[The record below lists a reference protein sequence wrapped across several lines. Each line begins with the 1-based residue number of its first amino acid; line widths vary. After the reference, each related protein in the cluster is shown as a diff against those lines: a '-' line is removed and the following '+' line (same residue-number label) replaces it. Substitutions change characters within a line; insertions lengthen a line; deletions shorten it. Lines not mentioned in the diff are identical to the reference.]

1 MFVYENL
8 LHQRKGETG
17 EIKKMKMVVFD
28 LDGVL
33 VDIDSSWKM
42 IHKAFGVDNEVNF
55 QKHLKKEIDFEEFMR
70 SDIRLWNKPKIDK
83 IKKIL
88 NRAPLMSGAIETVKE
103 LKKAGYKIAIIS
115 SGISILAER
124 VKEELGIDYAYSNKL
139 LVGSDG
145 RLTGEGVEEVS
156 LLKKNIVLKKMS
168 ETEGIDSK
176 QCVTIGDS
184 KYDIP
189 LFINSGLSIAFN
201 PKDDLVREAADLVI
215 EGTDL
220 RKILPWLSNKRGITK
235 TELYFIYSS
244 IKRAKSIVKSIA
256 PDNLKTPFGLIIKTR
271 RDVRRVTVKI
281 VTIKGVETLLST
293 INDLLSCIQIAEEV
307 LNIVEGNTLGG

>member
-1 MFVYENL
+1 MFIYENPL
-8 LHQRKGETG
+8 QHIKEQTG
-17 EIKKMKMVVFD
+17 EIKKMEMVIFD

-33 VDIDSSWKM
+33 VDIDSSWGM
-42 IHKAFGVDNEVNF
+42 IHKAFDVDNEVNF
-55 QKHLKKEIDFEEFMR
+55 QKHLKEEIDYKEFMR
-70 SDIRLWNKPKIDK
+70 SDIQLWNKPYIDK

-88 NRAPLMSGAIETVKE
+88 NRAPLMQGAIETVKE
-103 LKKAGYKIAIIS
+103 LKKNGYKIAIIS
-115 SGISILAER
+115 SGISILADR
-124 VKEELGIDYAYSNKL
+124 VKEELGLDYSYSNKL

-145 RLTGEGVEEVS
+145 RLTGEGMETVS
-156 LLKKNIVLKKMS
+156 LLKKDIALKKMS
-168 ETEGIDSK
+168 EIERIESK

-220 RKILPWLSNKRGITK
+220 RKILPWLSNKKEIIK
-235 TELYFIYSS
+235 AELYFSYSS
-244 IKRAKSIVKSIA
+244 SKKAKSIVRSIA

-271 RDVRRVTVKI
+271 RDIRRVAVKI

-307 LNIVEGNTLGG
+307 LNIVERNTLGR

>member
-1 MFVYENL
+1 M
-8 LHQRKGETG
+8 R
-17 EIKKMKMVVFD
+17 MVVFD

-33 VDIDSSWKM
+33 VDIDSSWEM

-88 NRAPLMSGAIETVKE
+88 NRAPLMLGAIETVKE

-145 RLTGEGVEEVS
+145 RLTGEVMEEVP
-156 LLKKNIVLKKMS
+156 LLKKNIVLKKMG

-220 RKILPWLSNKRGITK
+220 RKILPWLSNKKEIIK

-244 IKRAKSIVKSIA
+244 IKSAKSIVRSIA

-271 RDVRRVTVKI
+271 RDVRRVEVKI

-293 INDLLSCIQIAEEV
+293 LNDLLSCIQIAEEV
-307 LNIVEGNTLGG
+307 LNIVERNTLGR

>member
-1 MFVYENL
+1 MFIYENPL
-8 LHQRKGETG
+8 QHIKEQTG
-17 EIKKMKMVVFD
+17 EIKKMEMVIFD

-33 VDIDSSWKM
+33 VDIDSSWGM
-42 IHKAFGVDNEVNF
+42 IHKAFDVDNEVNF
-55 QKHLKKEIDFEEFMR
+55 QKHLKEEIDYKEFMR
-70 SDIRLWNKPKIDK
+70 SDIQLWNKPYIDK

-88 NRAPLMSGAIETVKE
+88 NRAPLMQGAIETVKE
-103 LKKAGYKIAIIS
+103 LKKNGYKIAIIS
-115 SGISILAER
+115 SGISILADR
-124 VKEELGIDYAYSNKL
+124 VKEELGLDYSYSNKL

-145 RLTGEGVEEVS
+145 RLTGEGMETVS
-156 LLKKNIVLKKMS
+156 LLKKDIALKKMS
-168 ETEGIDSK
+168 EIERIESK

-189 LFINSGLSIAFN
+189 LFMNSGLSIAFN

-220 RKILPWLSNKRGITK
+220 RKILPWLSNKKEIIK
-235 TELYFIYSS
+235 AELYFSYSS
-244 IKRAKSIVKSIA
+244 SKKAKSIVRSIA

-271 RDVRRVTVKI
+271 RDIRRVAVKI

-293 INDLLSCIQIAEEV
+293 INDLLSCIQIAEDV
-307 LNIVEGNTLGG
+307 LNVVEEAP